1 MKLEG
6 CEKID
11 TDPEKTWMY
20 LSDPEKIINCVP
32 GVIDWS
38 VSQNVIKAKIK
49 QGIGF
54 IKGTFDIETVIAKND
69 SLKKE
74 ALLQLQGNSNLG
86 NFRAN
91 ITIYLNKL
99 ENTYSLCYAADVN
112 VSGMIGTLSSSI
124 IANTIKKI
132 VKDLLN
138 CVAEKVANL

>member
-1 MKLEG
+1 LKLEG

-69 SLKKE
+69 SVKK
-74 ALLQLQGNSNLG
+74 
-86 NFRAN
+86 R
-91 ITIYLNKL
+91 
-99 ENTYSLCYAADVN
+99 
-112 VSGMIGTLSSSI
+112 SSAS
-124 IANTIKKI
+124 ATGKQQSWKF
-132 VKDLLN
+132 
-138 CVAEKVANL
+138 

>member
-38 VSQNVIKAKIK
+38 VSQNVIKAKVK

-54 IKGTFDIETVIAKND
+54 IKSTFDIEAIIAKND

-74 ALLQLQGNSNLG
+74 ALLQLQGSSNLG
-86 NFRAN
+86 NFKAN

-99 ENTYSLCYAADVN
+99 ENAYSLCYAADAK

-132 VKDLLN
+132 LKDLLN
-138 CVAEKVANL
+138 CVTEKLANV